1 MAGWRVWVGLW
12 AGVGLTLLDAG
23 GRRGIAATAS
33 TRRLTP
39 SFSTIS
45 SGRSWSAIA
54 SLVMAETSPRG
65 SSGWT
70 T

>member
-12 AGVGLTLLDAG
+12 AGVGLTLLDDA
-23 GRRGIAATAS
+23 GRRGVAAK
-33 TRRLTP
+33 RRARRPTP
-39 SFSTIS
+39 SSSTIS
-45 SGRSWSAIA
+45 SGRCWSAIA